1 VISSG
6 ERETGRERAR
16 KREGEREGERERN
29 RGREK
34 NLDPG
39 KRDAHVIKISSGRRD
54 LNRDKCRA
62 PNILL
67 GSVPGKEKKRAGEST
82 RTSER
87 ASERASER
95 TRERERERTTER
107 GRKERERDLD
117 PGKCGAHVIGISSGK
132 NLTVQHR
139 FSGCCCGLC
148 V

>member
-16 KREGEREGERERN
+16 KREGGREEERERN

-39 KRDAHVIKISSGRRD
+39 KRDAHVIRISSGRRD

-62 PNILL
+62 PHLLL

-87 ASERASER
+87 ASERANER
-95 TRERERERTTER
+95 EGTRENDREGPKGKRER
-107 GRKERERDLD
+107 
-117 PGKCGAHVIGISSGK
+117 P
-132 NLTVQHR
+132 
-139 FSGCCCGLC
+139 
-148 V
+148 